1 METLPIVAL
10 PANDAAL
17 QKLLANHGLVLTPA
31 ETRRVADLLG
41 RDPTLVELHIFNT
54 MWSEH
59 CSYKSSRA
67 ILKKFLPTSG
77 PRVVLGPVEDAGV
90 VRVATHAGKS
100 WCVVVGHESHNHPSQ
115 VVPYEGAATGVG
127 GILRDIYCMGAD
139 VFGVLDSLRFGD
151 PEGPNGPRVREIARG
166 VVDGISG
173 YANPVGVPNLG
184 GETLF
189 ASAFDDNCL
198 VNVVAL
204 GLVEESR
211 VVRSR
216 VPAAAADEDYVL
228 LLFGKPTDDSGFG
241 GAAFASVDLDEED
254 VDANRGA
261 VQAPD
266 PFLKRVLAVALR
278 EVLDHLDRAGVAFGL
293 KDLGA
298 GGIACVTSELAHA
311 GGFGA
316 EVDLDAVPV
325 SLPDLPAEVI
335 ACAETQERFCLAL
348 PRSAVDPVLE
358 IFNERFELPRVSEGA
373 RAAVIGRVLKAPRF
387 VLRHQGRPV
396 CDAEVAAVTEGI
408 RHDRE
413 RRPRPAP
420 RFGPPAGPKRL
431 ELDAGAA
438 VQRLLGSIGGASRR
452 PIYRHYDTEVQGHA
466 VIRPGEADAAVV
478 TPVPG
483 APFGVAVACD
493 GDPWIG
499 LLDPWAAGASAVE
512 EAVRNVAAVGGR
524 ALCITDCLN
533 YGSPEVAEV
542 MQDFH
547 EGVRGIADACRALGV
562 IDDDRAIDGTP
573 LPVVSG
579 NVSFYNQSATG
590 GAVAPSPVVAC
601 VGWIP
606 DHSRA
611 LTLDLKEPGSLL
623 VLVGER
629 RAELGGSALARL
641 YPDLEAG
648 PPRPVDL
655 ERSAQEIRATID
667 AIERGLV
674 LAAHDIA
681 AGGIAQAAAEM
692 LFAGRH
698 ARPKLG
704 LRLDLDAMAD
714 SPDVDPAGRLFGET
728 PGFLLEVSA
737 AGLEPLLAAYRRYGL
752 WVRQVGAVRASGALS
767 ATWHGRDLLRL
778 DAAELAR
785 RWENGLAGVLA

>member
-1 METLPIVAL
+1 VETLPIVAL
-10 PANDAAL
+10 PGDDAAL
-17 QKLLANHGLVLTPA
+17 EQLLMAHGLVLTAA
-31 ETRRVADLLG
+31 ETRRVGRLLG

-67 ILKKFLPTSG
+67 ILKEFLPTSG
-77 PRVVLGPVEDAGV
+77 PRVVLGPVEDAGI
-90 VRVATHAGKS
+90 VRVADHDGKS

-127 GILRDIYCMGAD
+127 GILRDIYCMGAE

-151 PEGPNGPRVREIARG
+151 PEGPNAARVREIVRG

-184 GETLF
+184 GEALF
-189 ASAFDDNCL
+189 SSAFDDNCL

-216 VPAAAADEDYVL
+216 VPAAAAVEEYVL

-278 EVLDHLDRAGVAFGL
+278 EVLDHLDDAGVAFGL

-316 EVDLDAVPV
+316 EIDLDAVPV

-348 PRSAVDPVLE
+348 PRGAVEDVLR
-358 IFNERFELPRVSEGA
+358 IFNQRFELPRVSEGA
-373 RAAVIGRVLKAPRF
+373 EARVIGRVLRERRF
-387 VLRHQGRPV
+387 VLRHQGHAV
-396 CDAEVAAVTEGI
+396 CDAAVEAITEGI
-408 RHDRE
+408 RHDRP
-413 RRPRPAP
+413 RRPRVVAA
-420 RFGPPAGPKRL
+420 AGPAAGPRRAA
-431 ELDAGAA
+431 LDAGAA
-438 VQRLLGSIGGASRR
+438 VERLLGSIDGASRR
-452 PIYRHYDTEVQGHA
+452 AIFRHYDTEVQGHA
-466 VIRPGEADAAVV
+466 VIRPGEADAALSA
-478 TPVPG
+478 PVPG
-483 APFGVAVACD
+483 APFGIAVACD

-499 LLDPWAAGASAVE
+499 HLDPWAAGATAVE

-533 YGSPEVAEV
+533 YGSPEVPEV
-542 MQDFH
+542 MHDFR
-547 EGVRGIADACRALGV
+547 EGVRGIADACRALGMV
-562 IDDDRAIDGTP
+562 DDDADVDTTP
-573 LPVVSG
+573 IPVVSG
-579 NVSFYNQSATG
+579 NVSFYNQSAGG

-601 VGWIP
+601 VGWVP
-606 DHSRA
+606 NLARA
-611 LTLDLKEPGSLL
+611 VTLDLKAPGSYL

-641 YPDLEAG
+641 YPELEAG
-648 PPRPVDL
+648 GPRPVEL
-655 ERSAQEIRATID
+655 ERSADQIRATLD
-667 AIERGLV
+667 AIDRGLV
-674 LAAHDIA
+674 LAAHDVS

-692 LFAGRH
+692 LFAGRQ
-698 ARPKLG
+698 AEPKLG
-704 LRLDLDAMAD
+704 MRLDLDAMSDDAGV
-714 SPDVDPAGRLFGET
+714 DVAGRLFGET
-728 PGFLLEVSA
+728 PGFLLEVNA
-737 AGLEPLLAAYRRYGL
+737 ASLEPVLAAYRRYGV
-752 WVRQVGAVRASGALS
+752 WVRLVGAVRASAAFS
-767 ATWHGRDLLRL
+767 VTWQGRDLLRL
-778 DAAELAR
+778 DAAELSR
-785 RWENGLAGVLA
+785 RWQSGLTRVLA